1 MEKEVI
7 IEKLKAENELKTKW
21 LSLIAHDFKG
31 MFHNI
36 VYLLNAYEN
45 KDIPQELFLTMLP
58 EIKQIA
64 EKNLKTLDSTFA
76 WINAQ
81 TDGFKL
87 QIEDVSIYE
96 LFLELKEELHSQISS
111 KDISIRYSGDETL
124 VLQSDK
130 LLLKFILKQVLE
142 NAVKYSNKDAE
153 VMFIASQIHNR
164 AVIEI
169 RDEGMGMNTDVQDNI
184 FTLNKSPF
192 KGTLDEVGAGLSLVI
207 VKDFI
212 EKLGGNIEVN
222 SKLNDGTTV
231 KMMFD
236 KQSSK
241 SNI

>member
-76 WINAQ
+76 WVNSQ
-81 TDGFKL
+81 TDGFK
-87 QIEDVSIYE
+87 QQSEDISIYE
-96 LFLELKEELHSQISS
+96 LFLELKEELQSYLHLKNISL
-111 KDISIRYSGDETL
+111 IFSGEETL

-130 LLLKFILKQVLE
+130 FLLTFILKQIIE
-142 NAVKYSNKDAE
+142 NAVKYSNKDGV
-153 VMFIASQIHNR
+153 VMFIASLRQNI
-164 AVIEI
+164 ALIEI

-212 EKLGGNIEVN
+212 EKLGASIEVI
-222 SKLNDGTTV
+222 SKLNEGTTV
-231 KMMFD
+231 KIMFD

-241 SNI
+241 SDI

>member
-1 MEKEVI
+1 MEKKLI
-7 IEKLKAENELKTKW
+7 IEKLKSENELKTKW

-76 WINAQ
+76 WVNSQ
-81 TDGFKL
+81 TDGFIL
-87 QIEDVSIYE
+87 QMEDVSIYE
-96 LFLELKEELHSQISS
+96 LFIELKKELHSYLHLKNISLNF
-111 KDISIRYSGDETL
+111 SGEETL

-130 LLLKFILKQVLE
+130 LLLTFILKQIIE
-142 NAVKYSNKDAE
+142 NAIKYSNKDAA
-153 VMFIASQIHNR
+153 VMFIASLKHNS
-164 AVIEI
+164 AVIEV

-212 EKLGGNIEVN
+212 EKLGGSVEVH
-222 SKLNDGTTV
+222 SKPNEGTIV
-231 KMMFD
+231 KISLD
-236 KQSSK
+236 TKHRA
-241 SNI
+241 

>member
-1 MEKEVI
+1 MEKKLI
-7 IEKLKAENELKTKW
+7 IEKLKSENELKTKW

-36 VYLLNAYEN
+36 VYLLNAYEK
-45 KDIPQELFLTMLP
+45 KDIPQEMFLTMLP

-153 VMFIASQIHNR
+153 VMFIAGSQHNETC
-164 AVIEI
+164 IEI
-169 RDEGMGMNTDVQDNI
+169 KDQGMGMSNNVHNNI
-184 FTLNKSPF
+184 FTLNGSPY
-192 KGTLDEVGAGLSLVI
+192 KGTINEVGAGLSLVI

-212 EKLGGNIEVN
+212 EKLDGSIEVC
-222 SKLNDGTTV
+222 SKLNEGTTV
-231 KMMFD
+231 KLMF
-236 KQSSK
+236 
-241 SNI
+241 SNR

>member
-1 MEKEVI
+1 MEKKLI
-7 IEKLKAENELKTKW
+7 IEKLKSENELKTKW

-36 VYLLNAYEN
+36 VYLLNAYEK
-45 KDIPQELFLTMLP
+45 KDIPQEMFLTMLP

-153 VMFIASQIHNR
+153 VMFIAGSQHNETC
-164 AVIEI
+164 IEI
-169 RDEGMGMNTDVQDNI
+169 KDQGMGMSNNVHNNI
-184 FTLNKSPF
+184 FTLNDSPY
-192 KGTLDEVGAGLSLVI
+192 KGTQNEVGAGLSLVI

-212 EKLGGNIEVN
+212 EKLDGSIEVC
-222 SKLNDGTTV
+222 SKLNEGTTV
-231 KMMFD
+231 KLMF
-236 KQSSK
+236 
-241 SNI
+241 SNR